1 MIAIFQSSGRKEIK
15 NKGNRSSIVWSNLVL
30 ALSWHAPAQSPKS
43 SQSVSNLVG
52 CCPALLVIK
61 YHPWSSNNFKGH

>member
-1 MIAIFQSSGRKEIK
+1 MIAIFQSSVSKEIK
-15 NKGNRSSIVWSNLVL
+15 NKGNHSSIVWSNLAL

-43 SQSVSNLVG
+43 AQSVSNLFG